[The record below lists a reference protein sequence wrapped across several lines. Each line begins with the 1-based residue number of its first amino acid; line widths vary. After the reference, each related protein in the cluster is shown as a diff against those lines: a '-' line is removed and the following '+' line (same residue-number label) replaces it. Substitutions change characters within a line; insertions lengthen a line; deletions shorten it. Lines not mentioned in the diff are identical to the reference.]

1 VSPSKS
7 SLEGTF
13 TMQLHSPKQDALEAI
28 QQLPDTVD
36 FEEIVY
42 RLYVLS
48 KINQGMKEVDE
59 GKGISQEEL
68 AREIEQW

>member
-1 VSPSKS
+1 
-7 SLEGTF
+7 
-13 TMQLHSPKQDALEAI
+13 MQLQNPKQNALEAI

-36 FEEIVY
+36 YDEIVY
-42 RLYVLS
+42 RLYVLN
-48 KINQGMKEVDE
+48 KINQGMKDVDE

>member
-1 VSPSKS
+1 
-7 SLEGTF
+7 
-13 TMQLHSPKQDALEAI
+13 MQLNNPKQDALEAI
-28 QQLPDTVD
+28 RQLPDTVD

-48 KINQGMKEVDE
+48 KINQGLKEVDE

-68 AREIEQW
+68 VREIEQW

>member
-1 VSPSKS
+1 
-7 SLEGTF
+7 
-13 TMQLHSPKQDALEAI
+13 MQLHSPKQDALEAI

-48 KINQGMKEVDE
+48 KISQGMKDVDE

>member
-1 VSPSKS
+1 
-7 SLEGTF
+7 
-13 TMQLHSPKQDALEAI
+13 MQLQNPKQDALEAI

-36 FEEIVY
+36 FDEIVY
-42 RLYVLS
+42 RLYVLN
-48 KINQGMKEVDE
+48 KISQGMRHVDE

>member
-1 VSPSKS
+1 
-7 SLEGTF
+7 
-13 TMQLHSPKQDALEAI
+13 MQLHSPKQDALEAI

>member
-1 VSPSKS
+1 
-7 SLEGTF
+7 
-13 TMQLHSPKQDALEAI
+13 MQLHSPKQDALEAI

-59 GKGISQEEL
+59 GRGISQEEL

>member
-1 VSPSKS
+1 
-7 SLEGTF
+7 
-13 TMQLHSPKQDALEAI
+13 M
-28 QQLPDTVD
+28 D

-59 GKGISQEEL
+59 GKGISHEEL
-68 AREIEQW
+68 VREIEQW

>member
-1 VSPSKS
+1 V
-7 SLEGTF
+7 
-13 TMQLHSPKQDALEAI
+13 QLNNPKQDALEAI
-28 QQLPDTVD
+28 RQLPDTVD

-48 KINQGMKEVDE
+48 KINQGMKEVDQ

-68 AREIEQW
+68 ALEIEEW

>member
-1 VSPSKS
+1 
-7 SLEGTF
+7 
-13 TMQLHSPKQDALEAI
+13 MQLQNPKQNALEAI

-36 FEEIVY
+36 FDEIVY
-42 RLYVLS
+42 RLYVLN
-48 KINQGMKEVDE
+48 KISQGMRDVYE

>member
-1 VSPSKS
+1 
-7 SLEGTF
+7 
-13 TMQLHSPKQDALEAI
+13 MQLQNPKQNALEAI

-36 FEEIVY
+36 FDEIVY
-42 RLYVLS
+42 RLYVLN
-48 KINQGMKEVDE
+48 KISQGMRDVDE

>member
-1 VSPSKS
+1 MGVQLI
-7 SLEGTF
+7 SL
-13 TMQLHSPKQDALEAI
+13 

-48 KINQGMKEVDE
+48 KINQGMKDVEE
-59 GKGISQEEL
+59 GRGISQEEL